1 MNTAV
6 PLVYEY
12 RGDTLDLIHCGHIAI
27 VDEKSRVIYGSGDP
41 ETIVFYRSASKPMQ
55 ALPVM
60 RNGVHREYN
69 LTDEETVIFAG
80 SHAGEPFHI
89 AVLESIFSKSG
100 LSEDMLVMKTAVPM
114 NVEANEGRIAKGIPR
129 RKMYHNCSGK
139 HAALMLLQR
148 KLGGKTEDYWK
159 LDSLAQHEVAQTIKM
174 LGETDTVKT
183 GVDGCG
189 VPVFAIG
196 LKNIAASFKNRVR
209 PACIPDESL
218 ARAVESYVP
227 LIHKYPLMMAGT
239 GRICTLLNQDPNII
253 AKGGANGVY
262 GFALKKEGLGIAFKI
277 SGGTEQTWPLI
288 VLGILSALGC
298 LSPETN
304 QRMEALHPSVIIND
318 NETPVGQREIVFK
331 GITRL

>member
-1 MNTAV
+1 MGAAV

-12 RGDTLDLIHCGHIAI
+12 RGDTLDLIHYGYIAI
-27 VDEKSRVIYGSGDP
+27 VDEKSRLVYGSGDP
-41 ETIVFYRSASKPMQ
+41 ETVVFYRSASKPIQ
-55 ALPVM
+55 ALPAI
-60 RNGVHREYN
+60 RYGLHGEYG
-69 LTDEETVIFAG
+69 LSDEETVIFAG

-89 AVLESIFSKSG
+89 SALESIFSKSG
-100 LSEDMLVMKTAVPM
+100 LSEDTLVMKPAVPM
-114 NVEANEGRIAKGIPR
+114 NVKANEERIAKGIPR

-139 HAALMLLQR
+139 HTALMLLQR

-159 LDSLAQHEVAQTIKM
+159 PDSPAQREVLRTIKT
-174 LGETDTVKT
+174 LGETDSVKT

-189 VPVFAIG
+189 VPVFAVA
-196 LKNIAASFKNRVR
+196 LKNIAASFKNLVR
-209 PACIPDESL
+209 PDGIHDESL
-218 ARAVESYVP
+218 ARTVESYIP

-277 SGGTEQTWPLI
+277 LDGAEQPWPLI
-288 VLGILSALGC
+288 VIGILSALGC
-298 LSPETN
+298 LSSETS
-304 QRMEALHPSVIIND
+304 QRLEELHPSVIIND
-318 NETPVGQREIVFK
+318 NETPVGKREIVFK